1 MVNKTSPIKPKAAKA
16 AKAAKEP
23 KAAKAKTLNLDKLLI
38 KIRNISSRC
47 DKNGRI
53 TGGAFTEATEF
64 RSVGD
69 SIKNFFRESSSNTKI
84 RKGLHKTLEYFKID
98 IAKRRNDLIGDINI
112 LVKEEIP
119 LTSQGPDNNSLNIL
133 VWGDEL
139 GDTFLDENKL
149 MHTNPNNRIEN
160 RLYFFN
166 KYDAPVF
173 KEGFS
178 IKKQDP
184 PLTPKQRTLLGHIT
198 NIQIAHTLAKIY
210 KIIEI
215 QEI

>member
-16 AKAAKEP
+16 AL
-23 KAAKAKTLNLDKLLI
+23 AAKAKTLNLDKLLI

-84 RKGLHKTLEYFKID
+84 RKGLHKTLEYFKVE
-98 IAKRRNDLIGDINI
+98 IGKG
-112 LVKEEIP
+112 KEELI
-119 LTSQGPDNNSLNIL
+119 NNINIL

-139 GDTFLDENKL
+139 CATFLDENRL
-149 MHTNPNNRIEN
+149 MNTNPNKRIEN
-160 RLYFFN
+160 RLNFFN
-166 KYDAPVF
+166 KYNAPVF
-173 KEGFS
+173 EEGFS
-178 IKKQDP
+178 IKKQDL
-184 PLTPKQRTLLGHIT
+184 PLTPKQKTLLGHIT

>member
-1 MVNKTSPIKPKAAKA
+1 MVNKTSPIKPKAA
-16 AKAAKEP
+16 

-84 RKGLHKTLEYFKID
+84 RKGLHKTLEYFKVEIG
-98 IAKRRNDLIGDINI
+98 KGKEELINNINI
-112 LVKEEIP
+112 LVKEKIP
-119 LTSQGPDNNSLNIL
+119 VTSRGPDNKSLNIL

-139 GDTFLDENKL
+139 GATFLDENRL
-149 MHTNPNNRIEN
+149 MNTNPNKRIEN
-160 RLYFFN
+160 RLNFFN
-166 KYDAPVF
+166 KYNAPVF
-173 KEGFS
+173 EEGFS
-178 IKKQDP
+178 IKKQDL
-184 PLTPKQRTLLGHIT
+184 PLTPKQKTLLGHIT

>member
-16 AKAAKEP
+16 A

-38 KIRNISSRC
+38 KIRNISDRC

-53 TGGAFTEATEF
+53 TGGAFKETSEF
-64 RSVGD
+64 QKVGV
-69 SIKNFFRESSSNTKI
+69 SITNFFRQSSSKTNTK
-84 RKGLHKTLEYFKID
+84 KGLDKTLEYFKVEIEKEKD
-98 IAKRRNDLIGDINI
+98 KLIGDINI
-112 LVKEEIP
+112 LVKEQIP
-119 LTSQGPDNNSLNIL
+119 VTSQGTDNKSLNIL
-133 VWGDEL
+133 LLGDEQ
-139 GDTFLDENKL
+139 GATFLDENYL
-149 MHTNPNNRIEN
+149 MNQNPNQRIEN
-160 RLYFFN
+160 RLNFFN

-173 KEGFS
+173 KEDFS
-178 IKKQDP
+178 IKKLVL